1 MSLHF
6 EDIYGYTHITSTE
19 IARGGQGAVFRT
31 QNPNVALK
39 IEFDQSGLEF
49 SKDITHNIKLND
61 IRLLPIP
68 NKTNITLPQATLKGI
83 AGYVMTLLD
92 DMDSFE
98 NIFAFSFNG
107 VSEYTNTWLDNFRDS
122 SPDFVNV
129 MGQYIASGGRRRRLN
144 AYLKAAS
151 IMSLLHSSGLVYC
164 DFSSRN
170 AFISKLSNNNEVWLI
185 DADNLNYQEKTK
197 LAGYY
202 TPGYGAPEVIKG
214 KGCTFYSD
222 AYAFAVSLFWLLT
235 GTHPFKGQLLEE
247 NFDDDFADDAE
258 EKAYAGELPWIM
270 DEDDNSNYVDAQVQQ
285 QLVVSDRLMRYFNRT
300 FSELGRKKRQ
310 TRPTMFEWS
319 YILAKELD
327 QSVRCKYCEM
337 DYDASHN
344 KCPWCDTENRI
355 VEFKAYNQKEIWKY
369 THEIVEEESVSI
381 PYRLLHGFRV
391 KEIHDRVFCF
401 KYEGNSLVISDLNE
415 NYEWSVSTDNGETY
429 LDIYGR
435 SQISGDCIM
444 KCNNKLTK
452 DTIIIEVV
460 VK

>member
-1 MSLHF
+1 MSLQF
-6 EDIYGYTHITSTE
+6 QDIYDYTHITSTE

-31 QNPNVALK
+31 KNPNIALK

-49 SKDITHNIKLND
+49 SKDMAHNKKLND

-68 NKTNITLPQATLKGI
+68 NKTNLTLPQATLKGI

-98 NIFAFSFNG
+98 NMFAFSFNEE
-107 VSEYTNTWLDNFRDS
+107 SEYTNTWLDYFKDS

-129 MGQYIASGGRRRRLN
+129 MGQYIARGGRRRRLN

-151 IMSLLHSSGLVYC
+151 IIALLHSRGLVYC

-185 DADNLNYQEKTK
+185 DADNLNYQEQTRH
-197 LAGYY
+197 AGYY
-202 TPGYGAPEVIKG
+202 TPGYGAPEVIMG

-222 AYAFAVSLFWLLT
+222 AYAYAVSLFWQLT

-247 NFDDDFADDAE
+247 NFNDDFADDAE
-258 EKAYAGELPWIM
+258 EKAYSGEFPWIL
-270 DEDDNSNYVDAQVQQ
+270 DEEDNSNYIDAQVQQ
-285 QLVVSDRLMRYFNRT
+285 QLVISDRLMGYFHRT
-300 FSELGRKKRQ
+300 FSKSGRKNRQ

-319 YILAKELD
+319 YVLAKELD

-337 DYDASHN
+337 DYDASFDQ
-344 KCPWCDTENRI
+344 CPWCDTVNKI
-355 VEFKAYNQKEIWKY
+355 IEFKAHNQKEIWRFI
-369 THEIVEEESVSI
+369 HEIPEEESVST
-381 PYRLLHGFRV
+381 PLRLLHGFRV
-391 KEIHDRVFCF
+391 NEIDDWAFTF
-401 KYEGNSLVISDLNE
+401 KYQGNKLIISDLNE
-415 NYEWSVSTDNGETY
+415 NYEWSVSTDHGKTY
-429 LDIYGR
+429 LDVYGR
-435 SQISGDCIM
+435 AQISGDCTI
-444 KCNNKLTK
+444 KCINKLIK
-452 DTIIIEVV
+452 DIIIIEVI